1 MIDIEIED
9 DPFDP
14 SYPTGKPFKYKQIEF
29 ERVRKKRYEDGAD
42 LIIRTLFNSAMF
54 IGENAANIFLA
65 GVHFIKNS
73 LNKKNTSNSDGK
85 PPKRKLGD
93 IMNLKQIA
101 LGGIFTTVLA
111 LSFMMFGIND
121 AGHRTVIQYPN
132 GVMSVKFDAGIYPQF
147 LGRVTTYNDVITFD
161 YDKTENSESATI
173 DQQGISVRYQD
184 GGMGTIYGI
193 ARFKLPSDEKS
204 MLDVQKEFRS
214 NEGVAFKLIKA
225 VTEETL
231 NHTAGLMNSEES
243 YAEKRGTYA
252 QQARVQLEQGK
263 FATRQK
269 EITTTEVGFEF
280 CLMPELTPEQKAEC
294 RNVKKTRKMVPEI
307 ALKDG
312 MPIHLGSDL
321 KHYGISITGFQMVDW
336 SYEQKTL
343 DQIAAKRAATMSII
357 TAKANAEKAKQDA
370 VTAEQQGLANVVTAK
385 YEKEV
390 EKQRAVVDAQREK
403 EVAVIAAER
412 KVEVASQAKLEAE
425 QKKFAAVEYKEEQ
438 TLRGEG
444 DAAYKQLVMEADGAL
459 QQKLDAYIAVNSR
472 YATAIEKQK
481 WVPEV
486 QMGGSASQGGG
497 DSAQSLLDLFMTKTA
512 RDLSLDMKIK

>member
-1 MIDIEIED
+1 
-9 DPFDP
+9 
-14 SYPTGKPFKYKQIEF
+14 
-29 ERVRKKRYEDGAD
+29 
-42 LIIRTLFNSAMF
+42 
-54 IGENAANIFLA
+54 
-65 GVHFIKNS
+65 
-73 LNKKNTSNSDGK
+73 
-85 PPKRKLGD
+85 
-93 IMNLKQIA
+93 
-101 LGGIFTTVLA
+101 
-111 LSFMMFGIND
+111 
-121 AGHRTVIQYPN
+121 
-132 GVMSVKFDAGIYPQF
+132 
-147 LGRVTTYNDVITFD
+147 
-161 YDKTENSESATI
+161 
-173 DQQGISVRYQD
+173 
-184 GGMGTIYGI
+184 
-193 ARFKLPSDEKS
+193 
-204 MLDVQKEFRS
+204 
-214 NEGVAFKLIKA
+214 
-225 VTEETL
+225 
-231 NHTAGLMNSEES
+231 
-243 YAEKRGTYA
+243 
-252 QQARVQLEQGK
+252 
-263 FATRQK
+263 
-269 EITTTEVGFEF
+269 
-280 CLMPELTPEQKAEC
+280 
-294 RNVKKTRKMVPEI
+294 MVPEI